1 MELLDPTMRPHD
13 TTLAVG
19 KNVFFPATLLE
30 SMNMSMK
37 LIKLSVTTMVLGL
50 CVGCGKTNAP
60 DAASAP
66 PAPSEV
72 SAPAAPAPAVAPVAV
87 ALAEYDAS
95 TLVPAG
101 GHCEL
106 DAINGIPKA
115 GATVKAGT
123 EAMFGGWIGD
133 DANQVPSVARLV
145 FKGADKAYTAPLVA
159 GVERQD
165 VAKALGAESMKQ
177 AGYNVLVK
185 LDVAPGTY
193 ELSIVH
199 GADAAAASCALGS
212 VVVTN

>member
-1 MELLDPTMRPHD
+1 MELMDPTMRPYD
-13 TTLAVG
+13 TTWPSA
-19 KNVFFPATLLE
+19 KMYFSATLLE

-66 PAPSEV
+66 AARSEV
-72 SAPAAPAPAVAPVAV
+72 SAPGAVAPAVAPVAV
-87 ALAEYDAS
+87 ALAEYDVS

-133 DANQVPSVARLV
+133 DTNQVPSVARLV

-159 GVERQD
+159 GVERAD

>member
-1 MELLDPTMRPHD
+1 MELMDPTMRPYD
-13 TTLAVG
+13 TTWPSA
-19 KNVFFPATLLE
+19 KMYFSATLLE

-66 PAPSEV
+66 PAPPEV
-72 SAPAAPAPAVAPVAV
+72 SAPAAAAPAVAPVAV
-87 ALAEYDAS
+87 ALEEYDVS

-133 DANQVPSVARLV
+133 DTNQVPSVARLV

-159 GVERQD
+159 GVERAD

>member
-1 MELLDPTMRPHD
+1 MELMDPTMRPYD
-13 TTLAVG
+13 TTWPSA
-19 KNVFFPATLLE
+19 KMYFSATLLE

-72 SAPAAPAPAVAPVAV
+72 SAPAAAAPAVAPVAV
-87 ALAEYDAS
+87 ALAEYDVS

-133 DANQVPSVARLV
+133 DTNQVPSVARLV

-159 GVERQD
+159 GVERAD

>member
-1 MELLDPTMRPHD
+1 MY
-13 TTLAVG
+13 
-19 KNVFFPATLLE
+19 FSATLLE

-123 EAMFGGWIGD
+123 EAMFGGWVGD
-133 DANQVPSVARLV
+133 DTNQVPSVARLV

-159 GVERQD
+159 GVERED